1 MENRVVITGLGAI
14 TPIGNN
20 VKEFWTNAKK
30 GVCGIDEIT
39 LLVIIKLKL
48 QEKLKTLKQRIL

>member
-39 LLVIIKLKL
+39 LFDASDYKVRIAGEEKKL
-48 QEKLKTLKQRIL
+48 